1 MPKEAIRLAA
11 AERVMPLGQIAQA
24 LITWGSG

>member
-1 MPKEAIRLAA
+1 MPKEAIKLAA

-24 LITWGSG
+24 LMSWGAG